1 MLFVNN
7 FEYDGINSKKYGL
20 FFGHIDT
27 ERLKQ
32 ICGNLEYNQVF
43 YPSLNRQE
51 IHGVNKDEFP
61 LSFDLE
67 IISAEPISYRSA
79 KEIKKWLF
87 NSPVYKKLYA
97 SRIKDKTIEK
107 INGEE
112 KRRYVECVFANP
124 EAMFY
129 ADGLHG
135 WKCTCILS
143 SGWAFQDEIKIE
155 YSFAE
160 PNTETE
166 IIIPVDSDNGD
177 YIYPSFTMKADNSSA
192 KMNIQLKN
200 KSDNSRIMEMDGV
213 PASTVISVLSDI
225 GVITDNASQSLY
237 KFLKAQKF
245 LRLVNGDNII
255 SVKGITSLT
264 IRYQN
269 VRYIL

>member
-1 MLFVNN
+1 MLFANN
-7 FEYDGINSKKYGL
+7 FEYDGIKSAKYGL
-20 FFGHIDT
+20 FFGHVNT

-32 ICGNLEYNQVF
+32 ICGNLEYNQVY

-67 IISAEPISYRSA
+67 IISAEPISYWTA

-87 NSPVYKKLYA
+87 NSLTYKKLYA

-112 KRRYVECVFANP
+112 KRRYVECVFTNP

-135 WKCTCILS
+135 WKCTCTLS
-143 SGWAFQDEIKIE
+143 SGWAFQDEI
-155 YSFAE
+155 
-160 PNTETE
+160 E
-166 IIIPVDSDNGD
+166 ITYTDFTNDIIVPVDSDNGD
-177 YIYPSFTMKADNSSA
+177 YIYPSFTMIADNSSA

-200 KSDNSRIMEMDGV
+200 KSDNSRVMEVDRV
-213 PASTVISVLSDI
+213 PANTVISVLSDI
-225 GVITDNASQSLY
+225 GIITDNANQSLY
-237 KFLKAQKF
+237 SFLKAQKF

-269 VRYIL
+269 MRYIL

>member
-20 FFGHIDT
+20 FFGHVNT

-67 IISAEPISYRSA
+67 IISAEPISYWTA

-87 NSPVYKKLYA
+87 NSPTYKKLYA
-97 SRIKDKTIEK
+97 SRVKDKTVEK

-112 KRRYVECVFANP
+112 KRRYVECVFTNP

-135 WKCTCILS
+135 WKCTCTLS
-143 SGWAFQDEIKIE
+143 SGWAFQDEIEIT
-155 YSFAE
+155 YTDF
-160 PNTETE
+160 TENIT
-166 IIIPVDSDNGD
+166 IPVDSDNGD
-177 YIYPSFTMKADNSSA
+177 YIYPTFTFSTAATTNPVSPA
-192 KMNIQLKN
+192 IVNT
-200 KSDNSRIMEMDGV
+200 SDNNRAMVVEDI
-213 PASTVISVLSDI
+213 PAQTEVYVDSAVGT
-225 GVITDNASQSLY
+225 ITDSTSASLY
-237 KFLKAQKF
+237 PHLVDQKF
-245 LRLVNGDNII
+245 LRLVNGDNVLQVSGI
-255 SVKGITSLT
+255 SELT

-269 VRYIL
+269 VRYII

>member
-1 MLFVNN
+1 MLFVNT

-20 FFGHIDT
+20 FFGHVDT

-67 IISAEPISYRSA
+67 IISAEPISYWSA

-87 NSPVYKKLYA
+87 NSLTYKKLYA
-97 SRIKDKTIEK
+97 SRIKDNTIEK

-112 KRRYVECVFANP
+112 KRRYVECIFTNP

-135 WKCTCILS
+135 WKCTCTLS
-143 SGWAFQDEIKIE
+143 SGWAFQDDIE
-155 YSFAE
+155 VAYTDF
-160 PNTETE
+160 TED
-166 IIIPVDSDNGD
+166 IVVHVDSDNGE
-177 YIYPSFTMKADNSSA
+177 YIYPIFAFIADGTTNPISPT
-192 KMNIQLKN
+192 IVN
-200 KSDNSRIMEMDGV
+200 KSDNNRAMVIKNI
-213 PASTVISVLSDI
+213 PAHAEVYVDSAVGTV
-225 GVITDNASQSLY
+225 TDDMGASLY
-237 KFLKAQKF
+237 PKLVDQKF
-245 LRLVNGDNII
+245 LRFVNGDNVLSI
-255 SVKGITSLT
+255 SGISD
-264 IRYQN
+264 IQIKYRN
-269 VRYIL
+269 VRYII

>member
-7 FEYDGINSKKYGL
+7 FEYDGIKSAKYGL

-51 IHGVNKDEFP
+51 IHGINKDEFP

-67 IISAEPISYRSA
+67 IISAEPISYWSA

-87 NSPVYKKLYA
+87 NSPTYKKLYA

-112 KRRYVECVFANP
+112 KRRYVECIFNNP

-135 WKCTCILS
+135 WKCTCTLS
-143 SGWAFQDEIKIE
+143 SGWAFQDEIEIT
-155 YSFAE
+155 YSFDD
-160 PNTETE
+160 PTIETE
-166 IIIPVDSDNGD
+166 IIIPVDSDNND
-177 YIYPSFTMKADNSSA
+177 YIYPSFTMVADNSSA

-200 KSDNSRIMEMDGV
+200 KSDNSRIMEVDEV
-213 PASTVISVLSDI
+213 PANTVISVLSDI
-225 GVITDNASQSLY
+225 GVITDDTSQSLY
-237 KFLKAQKF
+237 GFLKDQKF
-245 LRLVNGDNII
+245 LRLVNGDNVI

-269 VRYIL
+269 VRYII

>member
-1 MLFVNN
+1 MLFANN
-7 FEYDGINSKKYGL
+7 FEYDGIKSAKYGL
-20 FFGHIDT
+20 FFGHVNT

-32 ICGNLEYNQVF
+32 ICGNLEYNQVY

-67 IISAEPISYRSA
+67 IISAEPISYWTA

-87 NSPVYKKLYA
+87 NSLTYKKLYA

-112 KRRYVECVFANP
+112 KRRYVECVFTNP

-135 WKCTCILS
+135 WKCTCTLS
-143 SGWAFQDEIKIE
+143 SGWAFQDEI
-155 YSFAE
+155 
-160 PNTETE
+160 E
-166 IIIPVDSDNGD
+166 ITYTDFTNDIIVPVDSDNGD
-177 YIYPSFTMKADNSSA
+177 YIYPSFTMIADNSSA

-200 KSDNSRIMEMDGV
+200 KSDNSRVMEVDRV
-213 PASTVISVLSDI
+213 PANTVISVLSDI
-225 GVITDNASQSLY
+225 GIITDNANQSLY
-237 KFLKAQKF
+237 SFLKAQKF
-245 LRLVNGDNII
+245 LRLVDGDNII

-269 VRYIL
+269 VRYII

>member
-20 FFGHIDT
+20 FFGHVDT

-67 IISAEPISYRSA
+67 IISAEPISYWSA

-87 NSPVYKKLYA
+87 NLPTYKKLYA
-97 SRIKDKTIEK
+97 SRVKDKTIEK

-112 KRRYVECVFANP
+112 KRRYVECIFTNP

-143 SGWAFQDEIKIE
+143 SGWAFQDEIEITHG
-155 YSFAE
+155 FDD
-160 PNTETE
+160 PTIETE
-166 IIIPVDSDNGD
+166 IIIPVDSDNND
-177 YIYPSFTMKADNSSA
+177 YIYPSFSMVTDNSSA

-200 KSDNSRIMEMDGV
+200 KSNNSRVMEIEGV
-213 PASTVISVLSDI
+213 PANTVISVLSDI
-225 GVITDNASQSLY
+225 GTIKDDTEQSLY
-237 KFLKAQKF
+237 GFLKDQKF

-269 VRYIL
+269 VRYII

>member
-20 FFGHIDT
+20 FFGHVDT

-67 IISAEPISYRSA
+67 IISAEPISYWAA

-87 NSPVYKKLYA
+87 NSPTYKKLYA

-112 KRRYVECVFANP
+112 KRRYVECIFTNP

-135 WKCTCILS
+135 WKCTCTLS
-143 SGWAFQDEIKIE
+143 SGWAFQDEIEIT
-155 YSFAE
+155 YTDF
-160 PNTETE
+160 TENITV
-166 IIIPVDSDNGD
+166 PVDSDNGD
-177 YIYPSFTMKADNSSA
+177 YIYPTFTFSTAATDSLMSPT
-192 KMNIQLKN
+192 IKN
-200 KSDNSRIMEMDGV
+200 VSDNNRTMIV
-213 PASTVISVLSDI
+213 KDI
-225 GVITDNASQSLY
+225 KAQTEVYVDSAVGTITDNTGTSLY
-237 KFLKAQKF
+237 TNLVDQKF
-245 LRLVNGDNII
+245 LRLVNGDNVLQI
-255 SVKGITSLT
+255 SGISELTVK
-264 IRYQN
+264 YQN

>member
-7 FEYDGINSKKYGL
+7 FEYDGIKSAKYGL
-20 FFGHIDT
+20 FFGHVNT

-32 ICGNLEYNQVF
+32 ICGNLEYNQVY

-67 IISAEPISYRSA
+67 IISAEPISYWSA

-87 NSPVYKKLYA
+87 NSPTYKKLYA

-112 KRRYVECVFANP
+112 KRIYVECIFTNP

-135 WKCTCILS
+135 WKCTCTLS
-143 SGWAFQDEIKIE
+143 SGWAFQDEI
-155 YSFAE
+155 
-160 PNTETE
+160 E
-166 IIIPVDSDNGD
+166 ITYTDFTNDIIVPVDSDNGD
-177 YIYPSFTMKADNSSA
+177 YIYPSFTMIADNSSA

-200 KSDNSRIMEMDGV
+200 KSDNSRVMEVDRV
-213 PASTVISVLSDI
+213 PANTVISVLSDI
-225 GVITDNASQSLY
+225 GVITDDTSQSLY
-237 KFLKAQKF
+237 GFLKDQKF
-245 LRLVNGDNII
+245 LRLVNGDNVI

-269 VRYIL
+269 VRFIL

>member
-1 MLFVNN
+1 MLFVNT

-20 FFGHIDT
+20 FFGHVDT

-67 IISAEPISYRSA
+67 IISAEPISYWTA

-112 KRRYVECVFANP
+112 KRRYVECVFTNP

-135 WKCTCILS
+135 WKCTCTLS
-143 SGWAFQDEIKIE
+143 SGWAFQDEI
-155 YSFAE
+155 
-160 PNTETE
+160 E
-166 IIIPVDSDNGD
+166 ITYTDFTNDIVIPVDSDNGE
-177 YIYPSFTMKADNSSA
+177 YIY
-192 KMNIQLKN
+192 
-200 KSDNSRIMEMDGV
+200 
-213 PASTVISVLSDI
+213 
-225 GVITDNASQSLY
+225 
-237 KFLKAQKF
+237 
-245 LRLVNGDNII
+245 
-255 SVKGITSLT
+255 
-264 IRYQN
+264 
-269 VRYIL
+269 

>member
-7 FEYDGINSKKYGL
+7 FEYDGIKSAKYGL
-20 FFGHIDT
+20 FFGHVDT

-61 LSFDLE
+61 LSFDVE
-67 IISAEPISYRSA
+67 IISAEPISYWSA

-87 NSPVYKKLYA
+87 NSPTYKKLYA
-97 SRIKDKTIEK
+97 SRIKDKTIER

-112 KRRYVECVFANP
+112 KRRYVECIFTNP

-143 SGWAFQDEIKIE
+143 SGWAFQDEIEIT
-155 YSFAE
+155 YTDF
-160 PNTETE
+160 TENITV
-166 IIIPVDSDNGD
+166 PVDSDNGD
-177 YIYPSFTMKADNSSA
+177 YIYPTFTFSTAATTNPISPTII
-192 KMNIQLKN
+192 NT
-200 KSDNSRIMEMDGV
+200 SDNNRAMEIKDI
-213 PASTVISVLSDI
+213 PAQTEVYVDSAVGT
-225 GVITDNASQSLY
+225 ITDNTGTSLY
-237 KFLKAQKF
+237 PNLVDQKF
-245 LRLVNGDNII
+245 LRLVNGDNVLQI
-255 SVKGITSLT
+255 SGISELTVK
-264 IRYQN
+264 YQN
-269 VRYIL
+269 VRYII